1 MAMERELMKTFEAA
15 KKASDAAV
23 EEADGLPPEAERCLD
38 ALRRLRKFHVN
49 TDAVV
54 TTQVTMLNLD
64 ESTVNLFP
72 SSSDKSFNVLTM
84 KVV

>member
-1 MAMERELMKTFEAA
+1 MAMERELMETFEAT

-49 TDAVV
+49 TDVVV
-54 TTQVTMLNLD
+54 TTQIGR
-64 ESTVNLFP
+64 
-72 SSSDKSFNVLTM
+72 
-84 KVV
+84 VVGNKGALSAWMSHRDGG